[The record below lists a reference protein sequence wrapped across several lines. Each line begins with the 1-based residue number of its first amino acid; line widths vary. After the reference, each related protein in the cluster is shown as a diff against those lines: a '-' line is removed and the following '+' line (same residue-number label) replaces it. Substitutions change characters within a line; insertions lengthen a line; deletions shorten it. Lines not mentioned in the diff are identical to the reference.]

1 MPFEPDEDPVKS
13 SSTEHY
19 SRVGSGMDWAI
30 VLGASSS
37 IFFGFFLDIAV
48 NPPSYFKLFDNLV
61 LLGALYAVT
70 TATAMFIMPVV
81 YHMMHYRKLD
91 VDKYLLAAKKYT
103 LIGIICIMLAMYL
116 GLGLSMNSKLQTE
129 FAYGLASLPFIIIF
143 VRFYRYSPT
152 VIIEGTSTEDYDR
165 VGAGMR
171 WSQILAA
178 ASSIFFGFL
187 LNIAVNPPSYF
198 LLFNNLILLAALY
211 AVAAATVM
219 FVMPVIHHLI
229 HYPKFDVE
237 KFLLVTKE
245 YVTIGIICVMLAMFL
260 GLGLSMNSKLQTE
273 FAYGAATLPFI
284 AIMVWFLRNRPKIDT
299 KNTP

>member
-1 MPFEPDEDPVKS
+1 MKSNPEDDPVRN

-19 SRVGSGMDWAI
+19 SKVGSLLDWAI

-48 NPPSYFKLFDNLV
+48 NPPPYFKLFDNLV

-129 FAYGLASLPFIIIF
+129 FAYGLASLPFIF
-143 VRFYRYSPT
+143 V
-152 VIIEGTSTEDYDR
+152 
-165 VGAGMR
+165 
-171 WSQILAA
+171 
-178 ASSIFFGFL
+178 FFLFL
-187 LNIAVNPPSYF
+187 KA
-198 LLFNNLILLAALY
+198 
-211 AVAAATVM
+211 
-219 FVMPVIHHLI
+219 
-229 HYPKFDVE
+229 K
-237 KFLLVTKE
+237 
-245 YVTIGIICVMLAMFL
+245 
-260 GLGLSMNSKLQTE
+260 
-273 FAYGAATLPFI
+273 
-284 AIMVWFLRNRPKIDT
+284 AIK
-299 KNTP
+299 